1 LNQDNGWN
9 DNIQV
14 KQKVYFSPSWGM
26 TGHIARVLKVQGD
39 NITIQIKNLTE
50 WMTGESNVIYNCKVF
65 YGNGSIEVTVPRKYV
80 FSEDFL
86 EGW

>member
-1 LNQDNGWN
+1 MNQDNGWN

>member
-9 DNIQV
+9 EHLQV
-14 KQKVYFSPSWGM
+14 NQKVYFTPSFGN
-26 TGHIARVLKVQGD
+26 TGHLCRVLQINGD
-39 NITIQIKNLTE
+39 NITILINNLTE
-50 WMTGESNVIYNCKVF
+50 WMRDESKSIYNCKVF

-80 FSEDFL
+80 YSEDFL